1 MKRTLGYGVLF
12 LFNKTVHLSLLTQ
25 NISPKAELY
34 IPRLGESKH
43 HGSVKIVL
51 TYGRNLQSWTH
62 KKKNGTGEHKKR
74 TVKTTVKVYF
84 CVASLKRTGLLFG
97 ISFAFPTL

>member
-1 MKRTLGYGVLF
+1 MAGTY
-12 LFNKTVHLSLLTQ
+12 N
-25 NISPKAELY
+25 
-34 IPRLGESKH
+34 
-43 HGSVKIVL
+43 HGH
-51 TYGRNLQSWTH
+51 T

-97 ISFAFPTL
+97 ISFAFPTLWSSCAVWWIVISYRDQVIFSFENDAFNVYIMQLWCAQHNGCVSQI